1 MSLLQ
6 LENPASW
13 SHETTL
19 VSLTCR
25 PTLEKLAWL
34 KAVFKFTQLT
44 LTILR
49 LRIQAFPH
57 LFKHH
62 KTQPKNFCSVPRAT
76 LSLHLGVAHVQ
87 KWQHLQVPEILGT
100 KISMLPGISS
110 KNLGC
115 QGTSA
120 LPITTT
126 TGRCSP
132 RKATEMDAKQMV
144 FNLGIFVIFYGLKP
158 QGLEFADFL
167 PGNLPTICWALA
179 PRSCKAWVKSTAFR
193 LTRLK
198 EVLSC
203 WLLLLRHEGLQKQ
216 YWSWLIFTPFCGW
229 NEKQDAN
236 ETQRCP
242 RNSAPK
248 QRSRTKQCNHR
259 VPESAVPRL
268 S

>member
-1 MSLLQ
+1 ML
-6 LENPASW
+6 
-13 SHETTL
+13 
-19 VSLTCR
+19 
-25 PTLEKLAWL
+25 PTFKNGNTSKYL
-34 KAVFKFTQLT
+34 KFGHQ
-44 LTILR
+44 
-49 LRIQAFPH
+49 
-57 LFKHH
+57 
-62 KTQPKNFCSVPRAT
+62 NF
-76 LSLHLGVAHVQ
+76 
-87 KWQHLQVPEILGT
+87 
-100 KISMLPGISS
+100 MLPGISS

-115 QGTSA
+115 QGTRA

-144 FNLGIFVIFYGLKP
+144 FNLGMFYFLRFETTRPFCLGRR
-158 QGLEFADFL
+158 FTDFL
-167 PGNLPTICWALA
+167 PCNLPTICWALA
-179 PRSCKAWVKSTAFR
+179 PRSCKAWVKSTAFP
-193 LTRLK
+193 TDT
-198 EVLSC
+198 
-203 WLLLLRHEGLQKQ
+203 LLLLRHEGLQKQ

-259 VPESAVPRL
+259 VLESAVPRL

>member
-1 MSLLQ
+1 MFGSKGNT
-6 LENPASW
+6 ESTPW
-13 SHETTL
+13 
-19 VSLTCR
+19 C
-25 PTLEKLAWL
+25 
-34 KAVFKFTQLT
+34 
-44 LTILR
+44 
-49 LRIQAFPH
+49 
-57 LFKHH
+57 
-62 KTQPKNFCSVPRAT
+62 CPRSKMAT
-76 LSLHLGVAHVQ
+76 PPST
-87 KWQHLQVPEILGT
+87 WNLGT

-144 FNLGIFVIFYGLKP
+144 FNLGSFQFFTVWKP
-158 QGLEFADFL
+158 QGLFALDSKIYRFSA
-167 PGNLPTICWALA
+167 WQLA
-179 PRSCKAWVKSTAFR
+179 HDLLSTGTKIMQS
-193 LTRLK
+193 LS
-198 EVLSC
+198 EVDSLSTDT
-203 WLLLLRHEGLQKQ
+203 LLLLRHEGLQKQ

-259 VPESAVPRL
+259 VLESAVPRL